1 MDPQPTPE
9 FLEAAA
15 DFGIAFEDQDLP
27 RLARYLGLLLDAN
40 TRFNLTAIT
49 DPGEAWMRH
58 IFDSLTLLGPLSELP
73 EGALVADVGSGGGA
87 PAIPLAIVMPGAR
100 FTLIESTG
108 KKAQFLRETIA
119 ALALRNAAVIDKR
132 AEEAGQERATRER
145 FDAVTARAVGRINVV
160 AELCAPLAK
169 VGGVVL
175 LIKGAKAQEELD
187 EAQTALHRLHL
198 APAGIIQTPTGR
210 IVAREKQ
217 RPTPRMYPRRPGEPK
232 RDPLK

>member
-1 MDPQPTPE
+1 MPLQPPAE
-9 FLEAAA
+9 FLEAARA
-15 DFGIAFEDQDLP
+15 YGVVFEDQDLP

-40 TRFNLTAIT
+40 ARFNLTAIT

-58 IFDSLTLLGPLSELP
+58 VFDALTLLGPLADLP
-73 EGALVADVGSGGGA
+73 EGAEIADVGSGGGA
-87 PAIPLAIVMPGAR
+87 PAIPLAIVMPRAR

-108 KKAQFLRETIA
+108 KKARFLRETIG
-119 ALALRNAAVIDKR
+119 ALGLDNAAVIDRR
-132 AEEAGQERATRER
+132 AEDAGRARETRER

-198 APAGIIQTPTGR
+198 AEAGTIQTPTGR
-210 IVAREKQ
+210 IVALEKQ
-217 RPTPRMYPRRPGEPK
+217 RATPKMYPRRPGEPK
-232 RDPLK
+232 RDPLR